1 MSTTVRVTAYF
12 ASLLVAGSIGY
23 YAHKP
28 EIRVHTVPEKIDY
41 TNKAKLE
48 EIWQNMPRGFRNDK
62 VKENLR
68 YLSKED
74 IYDIVTK
81 YAIDFLQE
89 KKTKKNYISN
99 KTDNIS
105 EFQKG
110 NAQQMYDILKKY
122 SEETK

>member
-28 EIRVHTVPEKIDY
+28 DTIIHTVPERIDY

-48 EIWQNMPRGFRNDK
+48 ELWQNMPQGFRNEK
-62 VKENLR
+62 VKENIR
-68 YLSKED
+68 NLSKED
-74 IYDIVTK
+74 IYDIGAK
-81 YAIDFLQE
+81 YAIDFLQN
-89 KKTKKNYISN
+89 KKTRKNYNSN